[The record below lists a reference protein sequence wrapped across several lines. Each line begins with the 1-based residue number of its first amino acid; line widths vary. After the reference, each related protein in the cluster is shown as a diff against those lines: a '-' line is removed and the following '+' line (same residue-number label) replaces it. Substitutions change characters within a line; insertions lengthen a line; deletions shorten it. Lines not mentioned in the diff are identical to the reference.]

1 MKSNIKNIV
10 LMSLLTVAITSNSGC
25 KKFLEEQDPTNLSP
39 SSFYT
44 LPEHA
49 EAGIAAVY
57 AELRFVGNGA
67 GIFSNNWQM
76 FDAPSGIQTTETAQ
90 NSDLN
95 NLYSLIYDGS
105 NLHINQNW
113 NGFYKLIAQTNLV
126 LDKVPGINPMD
137 AVQKKRILGE
147 AAFVRAWAYFYL
159 VRLWGDVPLIV
170 KPITSPNDPNFAP
183 ARTSQEQVYK
193 QIVDDLILAEAAGLP
208 FMDASGR
215 VSTAAIKTQLAK
227 VYLTMAGQPLNKGTE
242 YYRLAATKA
251 KEVIDYSTANPTVL
265 GLFPTYAALHDAKND
280 NKVEHLFGIQYNDAA
295 GAGNPLQSS
304 YLPLHQPLVSKIDGI
319 ATSIP
324 TPEFFTSYDAG
335 DIRAKNREGF
345 FFTDYYTD
353 GFKLPLINRGK
364 AYVFKHFDIIAN
376 GTLGVEG
383 TSRSDLNIPQIRY
396 AETLLIYAEAQNRAD
411 GIANSAA
418 YAAVNAIRS
427 RAGLTP
433 LAGLTQTTFEEA
445 VWTERWHELCY
456 EGIIWFDMLRLR
468 KAYNETTKGFDNF
481 VGHVNKSV
489 NQPLQTKHLLFP
501 IPTPEIKNNQKL
513 TQNPGY

>member
-1 MKSNIKNIV
+1 MKLNIKNIAA
-10 LMSLLTVAITSNSGC
+10 LLLLGGALVGTVGC
-25 KKFLEEQDPTNLSP
+25 KKFLDETDPTNLAP
-39 SSFYT
+39 NSFYN

-57 AELRFVGNGA
+57 SELRFIGGGA

-76 FDAPSGIQTTETAQ
+76 LDAPTGIQSTETAQ

-95 NLYSLIYDGS
+95 NLYSLIYDGT

-113 NGFYKLIAQTNLV
+113 NGFYKVIAQANLV

-137 AVQKKRILGE
+137 NAQKKRILGE

-170 KPITSPNDPNFAP
+170 KPISSPNDPNFAP
-183 ARTSQEQVYK
+183 SRTPQEQVYK

-215 VSTAAIKTQLAK
+215 VSTAAIKTELAK
-227 VYLTMAGQPLNKGTE
+227 VYLTMAGQPLNKGTV
-242 YYRLAATKA
+242 YYKLAADKA
-251 KEVIDYSTANPTVL
+251 KEVIDYSTANPTTL

-280 NKVEHLFGIQYNDAA
+280 NKLEHLFGVQYNDAA

-319 ATSIP
+319 GTSIP
-324 TPEFFTSYDAG
+324 TGDFYTSYEAG
-335 DIRAKNREGF
+335 DLRAKNREGF

-353 GFKLPLINRGK
+353 GFKMPLINRGK
-364 AYVFKHFDIIAN
+364 PYIFKHFDVIAN
-376 GTLGVEG
+376 GTLGTEG

-411 GIANSAA
+411 GTANTAA
-418 YAAVNAIRS
+418 YTALNAIRK
-427 RAGLTP
+427 RAQLGD
-433 LAGLTQTTFEEA
+433 LAGLSQVQFEEA
-445 VWTERWHELCY
+445 VWRERWHELCY
-456 EGIIWFDMLRLR
+456 EGILWFDMLRLR
-468 KAYNETTKGFDNF
+468 KVYNESTNGFDNF
-481 VGHVNKSV
+481 VGHVNKNV
-489 NQPLQTKHLLFP
+489 NQALQTKNLLFP
-501 IPTPEIKNNQKL
+501 IPTSEIRNNPNL
-513 TQNPGY
+513 TQNTGY